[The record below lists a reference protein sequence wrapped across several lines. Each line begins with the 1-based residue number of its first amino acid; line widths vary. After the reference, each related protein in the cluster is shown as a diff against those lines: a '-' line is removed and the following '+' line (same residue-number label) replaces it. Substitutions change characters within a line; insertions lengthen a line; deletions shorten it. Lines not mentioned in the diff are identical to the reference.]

1 VNVGQASVQSVV
13 LDRAARR
20 LVPAEA
26 GGARIAS
33 LDGLRAIS
41 ILAVIFAHLLGTQ
54 NFLPANLSRTIGDFG
69 NLGVRVFFII
79 SGYLITSLLFQEA
92 AKTGRISLKGFYLRR
107 TFRIF
112 PAFYCYLAILAI
124 IGALG
129 VIPLGVAD
137 VLHAAT
143 YTVNYVHGRSWYI
156 GHLWSLSVEEQF
168 YLLWPAA
175 LLLLPA
181 HRHAGGSAP
190 SRADIAEGKRRGA
203 VVIAIAVIGVA
214 PFARIGTWTLLPA
227 QRSLIGEAFPTIAD
241 AIAFGCLLS
250 GLREQLGQ
258 RAWYTQFLGS
268 RWFFLVPV
276 AVLGLNRFAGHVRL
290 FYSFGETLLDLLIA
304 LSIDHAVRFPAGRSG
319 RFLNSR
325 VMTYIGGMSYSL
337 YLWQQPF
344 LQRSS
349 SAFVHS
355 FPVNLIATAAAA
367 LLSYYLIERPLLR
380 LRVRLFERR
389 PTEASPKVAVSTPP

>member
-1 VNVGQASVQSVV
+1 MSQAFTQSVV
-13 LDRAARR
+13 LDRPAPR
-20 LVPAEA
+20 LAPAEA
-26 GGARIAS
+26 GGMRIAS

-54 NFLPANLSRTIGDFG
+54 NFLPASLSRWIGDLG

-92 AKTGRISLKGFYLRR
+92 AKTGQISLKGFYLRR

-112 PAFYCYLAILAI
+112 PAFYCYLAILSVVA
-124 IGALG
+124 ALG
-129 VIPLGVAD
+129 VIPLGLAD
-137 VLHAAT
+137 VLHGAT
-143 YTVNYVHGRSWYI
+143 YTVNYVQGRSWYI

-181 HRHAGGSAP
+181 YRRAGESAP

-203 VVIAIAVIGVA
+203 VVIAILVISVA

-241 AIAFGCLLS
+241 SIAFGCLLS
-250 GLREQLGQ
+250 GLREQLGR

-276 AVLGLNRFAGHVRL
+276 AVLGLNRFADHVRL
-290 FYSFGETLLDLLIA
+290 FYSFGETFLDLLIA

-319 RFLNSR
+319 RLLNSR
-325 VMTYIGGMSYSL
+325 GMIYIGGMSYSL

-344 LQRSS
+344 INRSS
-349 SAFVHS
+349 SAFIHS
-355 FPVNLIATAAAA
+355 FPMNIIATAGAA

-380 LRVRLFERR
+380 LRVRLFDRR
-389 PTEASPKVAVSTPP
+389 PTEASPKVAASTPP